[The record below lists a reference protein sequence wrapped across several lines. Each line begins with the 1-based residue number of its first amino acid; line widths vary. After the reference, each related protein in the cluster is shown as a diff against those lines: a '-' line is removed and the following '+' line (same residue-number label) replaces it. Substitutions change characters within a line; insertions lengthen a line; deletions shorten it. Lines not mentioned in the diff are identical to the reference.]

1 MELKKGY
8 KQTEVGVIPDEW
20 KIMTIDQIFEFHSTS
35 NYSKAQMLTDGE
47 IGCFHYGLIHSI
59 PNTNY
64 DIQNGVKYFVTKQQ
78 AKYEFIKEGDVVMVD
93 ASEDLSGVN
102 KSIEI
107 SGIKNKLYISGLH
120 TYLLRDRGFFEKY
133 FRGPILNSNLAKT
146 QFYRLAVG
154 MKVFGVSKQQLK
166 TVLLPIPTK
175 SEQTAIANALS
186 DADAY
191 ITSLEKL
198 IEKKRQIKQGAMQE
212 LLKPKDGW
220 AWKKLG
226 EIGKTYGGLSGKS
239 KDDFN
244 DGVFPYIPFM
254 NIMTNPVID
263 LEFLDFVNLKTG
275 ESQNS
280 AQIGDLFFNGS
291 SETPEEVGMCSILL
305 NDVPNL
311 YLNSFCFG
319 FRLKKELGIN
329 GLYLTYYFR
338 SKEGRKLFYSMAQ
351 GATRYN
357 LSKSNFNKL
366 DVPIPGIEEQKFI
379 ADTLRDIDFDI
390 QLHEEK
396 LDKIKSIKQGMMQQL
411 LTGKIRLL

>member
-8 KQTEVGVIPDEW
+8 KQTEVGLIPDEW

-107 SGIKNKLYISGLH
+107 SGVDDKLYISGLH
-120 TYLLRDRGFFEKY
+120 TFLLRDRGFFEKY
-133 FRGPILNSNLAKT
+133 FRGSILNSYLTKA

-175 SEQTAIANALS
+175 SEQTAIASALS

-191 ITSLEKL
+191 IKSLEKL
-198 IEKKRQIKQGAMQE
+198 IEKKYQIKQGAMQE

-220 AWKKLG
+220 EVKKLG
-226 EIGKTYGGLSGKS
+226 ELCNKITTGKLDANAMNPDGEYRFYTCARDFSYIDQYAFDDEVLLISGNGENVGYVHYYNGKFNAYQRTYILSGFKVNIQFI
-239 KDDFN
+239 KLYLDKFLEIRIRKEVN
-244 DGVFPYIPFM
+244 LGNTPYIKMDTLTDMEIFLPPKEVQGF
-254 NIMTNPVID
+254 ISEKLID
-263 LEFLDFVNLKTG
+263 LDNELK
-275 ESQNS
+275 S
-280 AQIGDLFFNGS
+280 L
-291 SETPEEVGMCSILL
+291 SIK
-305 NDVPNL
+305 L
-311 YLNSFCFG
+311 Y
-319 FRLKKELGIN
+319 KAK
-329 GLYLTYYFR
+329 
-338 SKEGRKLFYSMAQ
+338 A
-351 GATRYN
+351 
-357 LSKSNFNKL
+357 
-366 DVPIPGIEEQKFI
+366 
-379 ADTLRDIDFDI
+379 
-390 QLHEEK
+390 
-396 LDKIKSIKQGMMQQL
+396 IKQGMMQNL